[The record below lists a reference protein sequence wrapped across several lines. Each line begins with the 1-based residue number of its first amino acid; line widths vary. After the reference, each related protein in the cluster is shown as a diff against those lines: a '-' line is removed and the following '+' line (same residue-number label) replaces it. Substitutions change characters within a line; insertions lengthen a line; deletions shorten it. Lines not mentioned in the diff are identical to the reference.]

1 MTGKKEKTISGA
13 MYSAPNLEHN
23 LRTHIPPNS
32 VEERRHLNWV
42 YTNDT
47 EITLQ
52 QVYEKLF
59 AKPYKEWRDRE
70 IKKGRGKRFPPTYY
84 EKIEKDKQKHL
95 CYEIIW
101 QIGDMRDTGF
111 VYTPDDAN
119 RAQDLLDEFAKYL
132 LELPEVCVVTQK
144 ELDDPSWKPPFDA
157 GLIVHHMVYHGDE
170 NSPHIHMTYIPY
182 TTNSSKG
189 APIQNAFAQTFKDLG
204 YPTTMRQAVTE
215 TGDLVWQKDED
226 GNLKPQMKR
235 DRYGGADWVET
246 QKAVLQD
253 MMLKAFGWER
263 FYKGSNPRGNL
274 LLSDYRREKA
284 AEMAKEEERKLE
296 NIKDKVATGQAT
308 IQAQAEQMEAMLESL
323 DKGAEVERQLSIRIT
338 DKNSELDDV
347 LRNLADKSTELDE
360 VKQDLTDKK
369 SEVRV
374 QEQKLTLIKKDADEA
389 IQKAKF
395 AEELIDYFRNINSGD
410 REKAYFEKMLDLKYE
425 NECFK
430 QENQELK
437 AENWSLRAK
446 LEKAYDF
453 MRQFT
458 INGMN
463 MLEHFLR
470 SIGEWVQQKV
480 AGMSR

>member
-42 YTNDT
+42 YTKDS

-84 EKIEKDKQKHL
+84 EKIEQDKQKHL

-111 VYTPDDAN
+111 IYTPDDAH

-189 APIQNAFAQTFKDLG
+189 APVQNAFAQTFKDLG
-204 YPTTMRQAVTE
+204 YPTTMKQAVAE
-215 TGDLVWQKDED
+215 TGDLIWKKDED

-246 QKAVLQD
+246 QKVILQD
-253 MMLKAFGWER
+253 MMLKEFGWER

-296 NIKDKVATGQAT
+296 DIKDKVVTGQAT

-323 DKGAEVERQLSIRIT
+323 DKGAEAERQLSIRIT

-369 SEVRV
+369 SEVRE
-374 QEQKLTLIKKDADEA
+374 QEQKLTLIKEDADET

-425 NECFK
+425 NECLK

-437 AENWSLRAK
+437 AENRSLRAK

-458 INGMN
+458 ISGMN

>member
-23 LRTHIPPNS
+23 LRMHIPPNS

-42 YTNDT
+42 YTKDSD
-47 EITLQ
+47 ITLQ

-84 EKIEKDKQKHL
+84 EKIEQGKQKHL

-119 RAQDLLDEFAKYL
+119 RARDLLDEFAKYL

-144 ELDDPSWKPPFDA
+144 ELDDSNWKPPFEA

-182 TTNSSKG
+182 TTNSSTG

-204 YPTTMRQAVTE
+204 FPTTLKQAVTE
-215 TGDLVWQKDED
+215 SGDLVWQKDED

-235 DRYGGADWVET
+235 DRYGGANWVET
-246 QKAVLQD
+246 QKDILQD
-253 MMLKAFGWER
+253 IMLKEFGWER

-274 LLSDYRREKA
+274 ILSDYRREKA

-296 NIKDKVATGQAT
+296 DIKDQVVTGQAT

-323 DKGAEVERQLSIRIT
+323 DKGAEAERQLTARI
-338 DKNSELDDV
+338 SE
-347 LRNLADKSTELDE
+347 KSTELDE
-360 VKQDLTDKK
+360 VLQNLTDKK
-369 SEVRV
+369 SEV
-374 QEQKLTLIKKDADEA
+374 QERKKQLDLIKEDAGILVKKAQFSEEIIERFKDT
-389 IQKAKF
+389 
-395 AEELIDYFRNINSGD
+395 NSSE
-410 REKAYFEKMLDLKYE
+410 RERAYFEKMLDLRYE
-425 NECFK
+425 NECLK
-430 QENQELK
+430 RQNEELK
-437 AENWSLRAK
+437 TENGR
-446 LEKAYDF
+446 
-453 MRQFT
+453 
-458 INGMN
+458 
-463 MLEHFLR
+463 
-470 SIGEWVQQKV
+470 
-480 AGMSR
+480 

>member
-1 MTGKKEKTISGA
+1 MI
-13 MYSAPNLEHN
+13 
-23 LRTHIPPNS
+23 
-32 VEERRHLNWV
+32 
-42 YTNDT
+42 
-47 EITLQ
+47 
-52 QVYEKLF
+52 
-59 AKPYKEWRDRE
+59 
-70 IKKGRGKRFPPTYY
+70 
-84 EKIEKDKQKHL
+84 
-95 CYEIIW
+95 
-101 QIGDMRDTGF
+101 QI
-111 VYTPDDAN
+111 
-119 RAQDLLDEFAKYL
+119 
-132 LELPEVCVVTQK
+132 
-144 ELDDPSWKPPFDA
+144 WKPPFEA

-204 YPTTMRQAVTE
+204 FPTTMMQAVTE

-253 MMLKAFGWER
+253 MMLKEFGWER

-308 IQAQAEQMEAMLESL
+308 IQAQAEQMEAMLEYL
-323 DKGAEVERQLSIRIT
+323 DKGAEAERQLSIRIT

-369 SEVRV
+369 SEVRE
-374 QEQKLTLIKKDADEA
+374 QEQKLTLIKEDADET

-410 REKAYFEKMLDLKYE
+410 REKAYLEKMLDLKYE
-425 NECFK
+425 NECLK

-437 AENWSLRAK
+437 AENRSLRAK

-458 INGMN
+458 ISGMN

>member
-1 MTGKKEKTISGA
+1 MTGTKEKTISGA

-59 AKPYKEWRDRE
+59 AKPYNEWRDRE

-84 EKIEKDKQKHL
+84 EKSEKDKQKHL

>member
-13 MYSAPNLEHN
+13 MYSAPNMEHN

-42 YTNDT
+42 YTKDS

-84 EKIEKDKQKHL
+84 EKIEQDKQKHL

-111 VYTPDDAN
+111 IYTPDDAH

-189 APIQNAFAQTFKDLG
+189 APVQNAFAQTFKDLG
-204 YPTTMRQAVTE
+204 YPTTMKQAVAE
-215 TGDLVWQKDED
+215 TGDLIWKKDED

-246 QKAVLQD
+246 QKVILQD
-253 MMLKAFGWER
+253 MMLKEFGWER

-296 NIKDKVATGQAT
+296 DIKDKVVTGQAT

-323 DKGAEVERQLSIRIT
+323 DKGAEAERQLSIRIT

-369 SEVRV
+369 SEVRE
-374 QEQKLTLIKKDADEA
+374 QEQKLTLIKEDADET

-425 NECFK
+425 NECLK

-437 AENWSLRAK
+437 AENRSLRAK
-446 LEKAYDF
+446 LEKACDF

-458 INGMN
+458 INGIN

>member
-42 YTNDT
+42 YTKDS

-84 EKIEKDKQKHL
+84 EKIEQDKQKHL
-95 CYEIIW
+95 YYEIIW

-204 YPTTMRQAVTE
+204 YPTTMRQVVTE

-253 MMLKAFGWER
+253 MMLKEFGWER

-274 LLSDYRREKA
+274 ILSDYRREKA

-323 DKGAEVERQLSIRIT
+323 DKGAEAERQLSIRIT

-369 SEVRV
+369 SEVRE
-374 QEQKLTLIKKDADEA
+374 QEQKLSIIKEDADET

-395 AEELIDYFRNINSGD
+395 AEELIDYFRNTNFGD

-425 NECFK
+425 NECLK

-437 AENWSLRAK
+437 AENRSLRAK

-453 MRQFT
+453 MRRFT

>member
-32 VEERRHLNWV
+32 VEERRHLNMV
-42 YTNDT
+42 YTDDRG
-47 EITLQ
+47 ITLQ

-59 AKPYKEWRDRE
+59 AEHYRVWGERE

-84 EKIEKDKQKHL
+84 EKIEQDKQKHL

-111 VYTPDDAN
+111 VYTPEDAN

-132 LELPEVCVVTQK
+132 LELPEVCVVTEK
-144 ELDDPSWKPPFDA
+144 ELNDPNWKPPFEA

-204 YPTTMRQAVTE
+204 YPTTMKQAVTE

-226 GNLKPQMKR
+226 GRLKPQMKR

-246 QKAVLQD
+246 QKAVLQE
-253 MMLKAFGWER
+253 MMLKEFGWER

-274 LLSDYRREKA
+274 TLSDYRREKA

-296 NIKDKVATGQAT
+296 DIKDKVTAGQAT
-308 IQAQAEQMEAMLESL
+308 IQTQAEQMEAMQETLQ
-323 DKGAEVERQLSIRIT
+323 KGVEAEQLLNTRISNR
-338 DKNSELDDV
+338 K
-347 LRNLADKSTELDE
+347 AELDE
-360 VKQDLTDKK
+360 VTQDLTDKK
-369 SEVRV
+369 NEVEE
-374 QEQKLTLIKKDADEA
+374 QTQKLHDLQEDADKVVKRA
-389 IQKAKF
+389 AL
-395 AEELIDYFRNINSGD
+395 AEEVMDFFKDTSASE
-410 REKAYFEKMLDLKYE
+410 REKEYFERILDLTYE
-425 NECFK
+425 NSILK
-430 QENQELK
+430 TENRELK
-437 AENWSLRAK
+437 KENSRLREK
-446 LEKAYDF
+446 LQQAYDF
-453 MRQFT
+453 MKQFT